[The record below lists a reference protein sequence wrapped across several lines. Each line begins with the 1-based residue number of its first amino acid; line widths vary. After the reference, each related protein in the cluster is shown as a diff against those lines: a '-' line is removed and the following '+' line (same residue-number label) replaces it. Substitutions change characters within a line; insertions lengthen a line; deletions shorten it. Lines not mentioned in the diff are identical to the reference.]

1 MIDIVVLLG
10 VMAELS
16 ALIILGWLL
25 TKLRLLDAN
34 GSSVLSTLV
43 VHVFNPALIISSVL
57 NGGLQGES
65 DTVIEAIVCGILL
78 YALLVFIAVLFYAR
92 SKALA
97 EEVSICKM
105 IMIFANTAFVGYPIL
120 RALYGDFAVFV
131 FSLMH
136 LPFNVL
142 IFTYG
147 RALLEKG
154 NKKKLS
160 VKDLL
165 SIGTISSIIAL
176 ILYFGNISLPDPC
189 VDFFS
194 VLGDACVPL
203 SMIVIGVSL
212 SKASWKDIIQCRSI
226 NVAVFL
232 RLIVLPVLLAL
243 ITIPLPISDFN
254 RELLVISGALPAGSM
269 VVVLAKEYKAN
280 DRIASAGVFSTT
292 ILSVITI
299 PLMLALLL

>member
-1 MIDIVVLLG
+1 MIDVIVLIS
-10 VMAELS
+10 VMTELS
-16 ALIILGWLL
+16 ALIVLGWLL
-25 TKLRLLDAN
+25 TKLHILDSN
-34 GSSVLSTLV
+34 GSSILSTLV
-43 VHVFNPALIISSVL
+43 VHVFSPALIISSVL
-57 NGGLQGES
+57 TGGLQGEG
-65 DTVIEAIVCGILL
+65 DTVIEALICGVFL
-78 YALLVFIAVLFYAR
+78 YALLIIIAIILYAK
-92 SKALA
+92 SKAST

-136 LPFNVL
+136 LPFNIL

-154 NKKKLS
+154 NKKKLTLKDVFS
-160 VKDLL
+160 V
-165 SIGTISSIIAL
+165 GTISSIIAL
-176 ILYFGNISLPDPC
+176 IIYFGHITLPDSC

-212 SKASWKDIIQCRSI
+212 SNASWKDIIQCRSI
-226 NVAVFL
+226 NIVVFL
-232 RLIVLPVLLAL
+232 RLIILPVFLAL
-243 ITIPLPISDFN
+243 LTLPLPISSFN

-269 VVVLAKEYKAN
+269 IVVLAKEYHAN
-280 DRIASAGVFSTT
+280 DRIASAGVFATT
-292 ILSVITI
+292 LLSVITI
-299 PLMLALLL
+299 PIMLAILL

>member
-16 ALIILGWLL
+16 ALILLGWLL

-78 YALLVFIAVLFYAR
+78 YALFVFIAVLFYAR
-92 SKALA
+92 SKAPA

-243 ITIPLPISDFN
+243 ITIPMPISDFN

>member
-16 ALIILGWLL
+16 ALILLGWLL

-92 SKALA
+92 SKAPA

-243 ITIPLPISDFN
+243 ITIPMPISDFN

>member
-16 ALIILGWLL
+16 ALILLGWLL

-92 SKALA
+92 SKAPA

>member
-92 SKALA
+92 SKAPA